1 MEVYQIMWLTQEE
14 ILYWLKNKNIRVWRR
29 ALYLL
34 YTEEPLPL
42 YSISEKLGTDP
53 AGTERQLKKMQIDH
67 WVVRKDHKW
76 SITNTGERKVQNDQK
91 YGKMP
96 ILKWGKYY

>member
-1 MEVYQIMWLTQEE
+1 MLLTQEE
-14 ILYWLKNKNIRVWRR
+14 INYWLKNKNIRVWRR

-42 YSISEKLGTDP
+42 YSISETLSTDP

-67 WVVRKDHKW
+67 WVVRKNHKW
-76 SITNTGERKVQNDQK
+76 HITSTGERKVENDKK
-91 YGKMP
+91 YGTMP
-96 ILKWGKYY
+96 ILKWG